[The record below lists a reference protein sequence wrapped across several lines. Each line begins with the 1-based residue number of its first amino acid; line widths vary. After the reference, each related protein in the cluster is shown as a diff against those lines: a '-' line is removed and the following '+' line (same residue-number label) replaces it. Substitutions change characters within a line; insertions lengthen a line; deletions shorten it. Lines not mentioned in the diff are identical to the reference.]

1 MSYNNNMKK
10 LALICDVHS
19 QVAPL
24 REAWRYCQ
32 DHDLTPVFL
41 GDLFDSRTDTSDSV
55 GVYNLVREIQ
65 AQTGAVVLNS
75 NHQDK
80 LIRVL
85 RGNNVRLEF
94 VPELVRSLNEFDEAG
109 VDRDELLAWL
119 SACPYGYVFRDFNG
133 TEYRCAHAMFPS
145 WIEVPEYEVDHRV
158 HSPGSRVKELMLYGP
173 RDRETNKRVEWWLL
187 ESERT
192 WVRVAGHY
200 HVVHTGPQ
208 TLVLD
213 SGCGGGAWVR
223 DAGSLSLWDVEER
236 SLTSFAA

>member
-1 MSYNNNMKK
+1 MKK
-10 LALICDVHS
+10 LALIGDVHS
-19 QVAPL
+19 QIEPL
-24 REAWRYCQ
+24 RSAWRYCQ

-55 GVYNLVREIQ
+55 AVYNLVREIQ
-65 AQTGAVVLNS
+65 AETNAVVLNS

-94 VPELVRSLNEFDEAG
+94 VPELVRSLTEFDEAG

-119 SACPYGYVFRDFNG
+119 SSCPYGYVFRDSTG
-133 TEYRCAHAMFPS
+133 TEYRAAHAMFPS
-145 WIEVPEYEVDHRV
+145 WVEVPEYESDHRV
-158 HSPGSRVKELMLYGP
+158 YKLGGKAKELMLYGP
-173 RDRETNKRVEWWLL
+173 RDPETRQRVEWWLSP
-187 ESERT
+187 SERT
-192 WVRVAGHY
+192 WVRVCGHY
-200 HVVHTGPQ
+200 HVIHTGSQ
-208 TLVLD
+208 SLVLD